1 VTAKSESGARA
12 YHLLSQGGVNA
23 GIRLL
28 SIVSILLATSA
39 IPLDAAAQSGRKAF
53 VSAWDNRTVVLKKTL
68 YSIAF
73 DERPRYLPFVK
84 RQDRVA
90 GLTVA
95 TWSDTYYRF
104 EARRDSEEDIIE
116 RDPDRIVVNLKTQ
129 YYRGLHLDIG
139 NVQDVE
145 PLMLVRYEPGV
156 ELTVRTIQIER
167 DYVRLFFHK
176 NRESD
181 LATTLTVQWP
191 VPLSKELTESS
202 LIDDVLM
209 RFLAKK

>member
-1 VTAKSESGARA
+1 
-12 YHLLSQGGVNA
+12 LLSQRGVNA
-23 GIRLL
+23 PIRLV
-28 SIVSILLATSA
+28 SILSILLAITT
-39 IPLDAAAQSGRKAF
+39 IPLNAAAESGRQAF
-53 VSAWDNRTVVLKKTL
+53 VNAWENRTVVLKKTL
-68 YSIAF
+68 YSIVF
-73 DERPRYLPFVK
+73 DERPRFLPFVK
-84 RQDRVA
+84 REDRIV

-104 EARRDSEEDIIE
+104 DARRDSEDDIIE
-116 RDPDRIVVNLKTQ
+116 SDPDRIVVILRKQ

-145 PLMLVRYEPGV
+145 PLMLVRYEPGA
-156 ELTVRTIQIER
+156 ELIVRKIQIER

-176 NRESD
+176 NRDSD

-191 VPLSKELTESS
+191 VPLSKELTESA

-209 RFLAKK
+209 RFLARD

>member
-1 VTAKSESGARA
+1 M
-12 YHLLSQGGVNA
+12 NA
-23 GIRLL
+23 PIRL
-28 SIVSILLATSA
+28 VSILAILLAATT
-39 IPLDAAAQSGRKAF
+39 IPLNAVAESGRRAF
-53 VSAWDNRTVVLKKTL
+53 VNAWDNRTAVLKKTL
-68 YSIAF
+68 YSIVF
-73 DERPRYLPFVK
+73 DERPRFLPLVK
-84 RQDRVA
+84 RQDRIV

-104 EARRDSEEDIIE
+104 DARRDSEDDIIE
-116 RDPDRIVVNLKTQ
+116 RDPDRIVVILRTQ

-145 PLMLVRYEPGV
+145 PLMLVRYESGA
-156 ELTVRTIQIER
+156 ELIVRTIQIER
-167 DYVRLFFHK
+167 DYVRLFLHR
-176 NRESD
+176 NRDSD

-209 RFLAKK
+209 RFLARE

>member
-1 VTAKSESGARA
+1 MDAR
-12 YHLLSQGGVNA
+12 
-23 GIRLL
+23 IRLVSLL
-28 SIVSILLATSA
+28 SILIATTT
-39 IPLDAAAQSGRKAF
+39 IPLNAAAESGRTAF
-53 VSAWDNRTVVLKKTL
+53 VNAWENRTVVLKKTL
-68 YSIAF
+68 YSIVF
-73 DERPRYLPFVK
+73 DERPRFLPLVK
-84 RQDRVA
+84 RQDRIV

-104 EARRDSEEDIIE
+104 DARRNSEDDIIE
-116 RDPDRIVVNLKTQ
+116 RDPDRIVVILKTQ

-145 PLMLVRYEPGV
+145 PLMLVRYEPGA
-156 ELTVRTIQIER
+156 ELIVRNIQIER

-176 NRESD
+176 NRDSD

-209 RFLAKK
+209 RFLARE

>member
-1 VTAKSESGARA
+1 
-12 YHLLSQGGVNA
+12 VNA
-23 GIRLL
+23 PIRLV
-28 SIVSILLATSA
+28 SILSILLATTA
-39 IPLDAAAQSGRKAF
+39 IPRDAAAQSGRKAF
-53 VSAWDNRTVVLKKTL
+53 VNAWDNRTVVLKKTL

-73 DERPRYLPFVK
+73 DERPRFMPVVK
-84 RQDRVA
+84 RQDRIV

-104 EARRDSEEDIIE
+104 DARRDSEDDIIE
-116 RDPDRIVVNLKTQ
+116 RDPDRIAGILRTQ

-156 ELTVRTIQIER
+156 KLIVRKIQIER
-167 DYVRLFFHK
+167 DSVRLFFHR
-176 NRESD
+176 NRDSD

-202 LIDDVLM
+202 LIDDVVM
-209 RFLAKK
+209 RFLTRE

>member
-1 VTAKSESGARA
+1 
-12 YHLLSQGGVNA
+12 LLSQPGVNA
-23 GIRLL
+23 PIRLL
-28 SIVSILLATSA
+28 PVVLILLATSA
-39 IPLDAAAQSGRKAF
+39 FPLDAVAQSGRKAF
-53 VSAWDNRTVVLKKTL
+53 VGGWENRAVVVKKTL

-84 RQDRVA
+84 REDRIV

-104 EARRDSEEDIIE
+104 DARRDSEEDIIE
-116 RDPDRIVVNLKTQ
+116 RDPDRIAAILRTQ

-139 NVQDVE
+139 NVQDVQ
-145 PLMLVRYEPGV
+145 PSMLLRYEPGV
-156 ELTVRTIQIER
+156 ELVVRKIQFER
-167 DYVRLFFHK
+167 DYVRLFLHQ
-176 NRESD
+176 NRDSD

-209 RFLAKK
+209 RFLARE

>member
-1 VTAKSESGARA
+1 
-12 YHLLSQGGVNA
+12 LLSQPGVNA
-23 GIRLL
+23 PIRLL
-28 SIVSILLATSA
+28 PVVLILLATSA
-39 IPLDAAAQSGRKAF
+39 FPLDAVAQSGRKAF
-53 VSAWDNRTVVLKKTL
+53 VGGWENRAVVVKKTL

-84 RQDRVA
+84 REDRIV

-104 EARRDSEEDIIE
+104 DARRDSEEDIIE
-116 RDPDRIVVNLKTQ
+116 RDPDRIAAILRTQ

-139 NVQDVE
+139 NVQDVQ
-145 PLMLVRYEPGV
+145 PWMLLRYEPGV
-156 ELTVRTIQIER
+156 ELVVRKIQFER
-167 DYVRLFFHK
+167 DYVRLFLHQ
-176 NRESD
+176 NRDSD

-209 RFLAKK
+209 RFLARE